1 MRVALI
7 TEKNIK
13 KKVSQS
19 FLKDY
24 AGSVIVDLE
33 KNISSKLVNFK
44 AFILISKT
52 ILNRKNLKLKKIV
65 GLANKNNIKLIEVAF
80 EKSNLSDEKSQFYH
94 LNIMADFHQN
104 FLHLDYLNLTKLRE

>member
-7 TEKNIK
+7 IEKTIK

-24 AGSVIVDLE
+24 AGSVIFDLE

-52 ILNRKNLKLKKIV
+52 ILSRENLKLKKIV

-80 EKSNLSDEKSQFYH
+80 EKSNLSEEQSHSDAIIHGFDSSTILVIKK
-94 LNIMADFHQN
+94 IIDN
-104 FLHLDYLNLTKLRE
+104 FK

>member
-7 TEKNIK
+7 AEKTIK
-13 KKVSQS
+13 KKVAQS

-24 AGSVIVDLE
+24 AGSVIFDLE
-33 KNISSKLVNFK
+33 KNISSRLVNFN

-65 GLANKNNIKLIEVAF
+65 GLANKNNIRLIEVAF
-80 EKSNLSDEKSQFYH
+80 EKSNLSDEQSKSDAIIHGFNSGT
-94 LNIMADFHQN
+94 LEVIKKIIDS
-104 FLHLDYLNLTKLRE
+104 LK

>member
-13 KKVSQS
+13 KEVSQS
-19 FLKDY
+19 LLKNY
-24 AGSVIVDLE
+24 TGSVIFDLE

-44 AFILISKT
+44 TFIVISKT

-65 GLANKNNIKLIEVAF
+65 GLANKNNIRLIEVAF
-80 EKSNLSDEKSQFYH
+80 EKSNLGEEQAQSDAIIHGFNNGTIEVIKKIIDS
-94 LNIMADFHQN
+94 L
-104 FLHLDYLNLTKLRE
+104 K

>member
-7 TEKNIK
+7 TEKTIK

-24 AGSVIVDLE
+24 AGSVIFDLE

-80 EKSNLSDEKSQFYH
+80 EKSDLSDEQSHSDAIIHGFNNSTIEVIKK
-94 LNIMADFHQN
+94 IIDN
-104 FLHLDYLNLTKLRE
+104 FK

>member
-7 TEKNIK
+7 TEKTIK

-24 AGSVIVDLE
+24 TGSIIFDLE
-33 KNISSKLVNFK
+33 KNISSKLVNYR

-65 GLANKNNIKLIEVAF
+65 AIANKNNINLIEVAF
-80 EKSNLSDEKSQFYH
+80 EKSNLSDEQSQSDAIIHGFNNDTIKVIKKIIDS
-94 LNIMADFHQN
+94 LQ
-104 FLHLDYLNLTKLRE
+104 